1 MKMSKWVWLA
11 AGVSLIFSVGLWA
24 QDDGDAVT
32 RSQSGYLDL
41 DRFVSENSGNVKT
54 EVFLHSNILQ
64 MAARLVRQ
72 AEPEFAKMLESIAL
86 IRVVD
91 LEFQDSDVGSI
102 DNRSSALLSS
112 MRDGSWQTL
121 VRTRNGD
128 ERTEICMQSRDPDR
142 IDALAIVSGRGTRL
156 SVVNIVGEIDLE
168 KIVRLGEQFNIQSL
182 EGLGG
187 LNAEKTE

>member
-1 MKMSKWVWLA
+1 MSKWVWLA
-11 AGVSLIFSVGLWA
+11 AGVSVIFSGGLWA
-24 QDDGDAVT
+24 KDDGDAVT

>member
-1 MKMSKWVWLA
+1 MKMSSWVWLA
-11 AGVSLIFSVGLWA
+11 AGVSVIFSGALSA
-24 QDDGDAVT
+24 QDDGAGVG
-32 RSQSGYLDL
+32 SQPGYLDL

-54 EVFLHSNILQ
+54 EVFLQSNILQ

-102 DNRSSALLSS
+102 DNRSSSLLSS

-128 ERTEICMQSRDPDR
+128 ERTEICMQSRHPDR

-187 LNAEKTE
+187 LNAEEPE

>member
-1 MKMSKWVWLA
+1 MRMSNVIWLA
-11 AGVSLIFSVGLWA
+11 AGIAVALGGPLSA
-24 QDDGDAVT
+24 QDDGAGVG
-32 RSQSGYLDL
+32 SQPGYLDL
-41 DRFVSENSGNVKT
+41 DRFVSENSANVKT
-54 EVFLHSNILQ
+54 EVFLQSNILQ

>member
-1 MKMSKWVWLA
+1 MKMSNWVWLA
-11 AGVSLIFSVGLWA
+11 AGVSVIFSGGLWA
-24 QDDGDAVT
+24 QDDGEAVT

-102 DNRSSALLSS
+102 DNRSSSLLSS

>member
-11 AGVSLIFSVGLWA
+11 AGVSVIFSGGLWA
-24 QDDGDAVT
+24 QDDGEAVT

-102 DNRSSALLSS
+102 DNRSSSLLSS